1 MSARTLPA
9 PVVPLAP
16 PLTSVALAVLGLA
29 ASLSAVSP
37 AWAQQAAPAPSGAAS
52 AAASGAGPAAA
63 SAAASAP
70 DTKDPKDRAPTQGA
84 DQTLDRVEISGTRA
98 SLQRSLNLKRNAALV
113 QDSISATELGRFPDD
128 NVADS
133 LSHITGVSV
142 SRTAGGEGQKV
153 SVRGLGPEYTL
164 TTFNNRILATDG
176 EGRDFAFDVLP
187 SDIINGADV
196 VKSAQAAVMEGAI
209 GGVVNLRSASPFD
222 QPGQHGLLRV
232 EADRN
237 TMSRLNGGKL
247 SGTYSNTFGSQV
259 GVLVGV
265 VYADRK
271 VRTDTAGND
280 GGWTRNPIS
289 DPAANWT
296 GNAWGGNIDPN
307 GNGVLDPDE
316 EGLIG
321 PGQFRVGS
329 IMEQKKRLALS
340 GKVEWRPADNLKVVV
355 DGIRTRLDSP
365 QVGYQQSFYTLFSPG
380 RWSNMQVSNG
390 VVTGFTMD
398 NSDPELRLNPELL
411 NLTTHRVVDTA
422 LYGAN
427 AEWRATADL
436 KFNGDVYTSSSKRHS
451 GGQDTYTVLRMNQP
465 NVTTVQLTGSQVPSI
480 TTTLA
485 DGRDLTQGLAAGQF
499 GAGDFNTHYL
509 GLSGDNIDD
518 RINGVSLNGTWT
530 LDRFNIDTVQFGI
543 SSTRRKKS
551 RDLVD
556 NAINGGE
563 NYYSGDN
570 AINVGTL
577 GGNVLDQNLHLP
589 NFMSGVSGNFPR
601 SFLGFDVPNYLAAL
615 QAYNGKPRPD
625 GTTYDFS
632 KAAPVWN
639 PLQSYRVKET
649 TTSAFVQADLSG
661 ERWNADVG
669 VRLVH
674 TKTASTAWDAKIVD
688 LVENGAFNYTATYA
702 APTSLVETGSYTYGL
717 PSANFVWH
725 FDDKLQLRLGAAK
738 TMARPSVE
746 QLAPTSTTASVAW
759 GDFTQVYGGN
769 AQIKPYSA
777 RQYDASLE
785 WYYARNS
792 ALTFAVFQK
801 NIKNQIT
808 TSWQTGVDIGVPG
821 HLFNV
826 LKPINGDKARVRGME
841 VGFQQLFDNG
851 FGVRAQ
857 YTRNH
862 SRSWVGGEER
872 PLEGIAPATSSLGVL
887 YEKGPWSLSATA
899 DHTDEFV
906 SAINVLGPGFNE
918 RAKAITWLTAQ
929 AAYEVN
935 QWLRI
940 SIEGRNLTDA
950 KQSYT
955 LGDGNI
961 VLPQGYNRWG
971 RSFTV
976 GASLKF

>member
-1 MSARTLPA
+1 MRAPLSSLLPA
-9 PVVPLAP
+9 
-16 PLTSVALAVLGLA
+16 ALASRFAARPVAVAAALA
-29 ASLSAVSP
+29 ALSALAQAQVQPP
-37 AWAQQAAPAPSGAAS
+37 AGAAS
-52 AAASGAGPAAA
+52 AAQGT
-63 SAAASAP
+63 SAETDAKAKA
-70 DTKDPKDRAPTQGA
+70 KDAA
-84 DQTLDRVEISGTRA
+84 DQTLERVEVSGTRA
-98 SLQRSLNLKRNAALV
+98 SLQRSLNLKRNAAGV

-133 LSHITGVSV
+133 LSHITGVSI

-176 EGRDFAFDVLP
+176 AGRDFAFDVLP
-187 SDIINGADV
+187 SDIISGADV
-196 VKSAQAAVMEGAI
+196 VKSAQASVMEGAI
-209 GGVVNLRSASPFD
+209 GGLVNLRSASPFD
-222 QPGQHGLLRV
+222 QPGQHGVLRV
-232 EADRN
+232 EGDRN
-237 TMSRLNGGKL
+237 LMSKLNGAKV
-247 SGTYSNTFGSQV
+247 SATYSNTFGKEL
-259 GVLVGV
+259 GVLLGV

-321 PGQFRVGS
+321 PGQFRVGT
-329 IMEQKKRLALS
+329 IQEQKKRTALS
-340 GKVEWRPADNLKVVV
+340 GKVEWRPSDALKLTV
-355 DGIRTRLDSP
+355 DGIKTRLNSP

-380 RWSNMQVSNG
+380 RWSNIKTSNG

-398 NSDPELRLNPELL
+398 SANPDLMLNPELL
-411 NLTTHRVVDTA
+411 NLTTHRVVDSSV
-422 LYGAN
+422 YGIN
-427 AEWRATADL
+427 LDWKATETL
-436 KFNGDVYTSSSKRHS
+436 KFNGDVYQSTSRRHS

-465 NVTTVQLTGSQVPSI
+465 NVTTVNLTGSQVPDI
-480 TTTLA
+480 KTTFS
-485 DGRDLTQGLAAGQF
+485 DGRDLITGLASGAF
-499 GAGDFNTHYL
+499 GPSDFNTHYL

-518 RINGVSLNGTWT
+518 KIRGLTLNGAWAV
-530 LDRFNIDTVQFGI
+530 DRFNIDQIQFGVQA
-543 SSTRRKKS
+543 TRRDKN

-563 NYYSGDN
+563 NYYSGTN

-577 GGNVLDQNLHLP
+577 GGNVLDQHLTPP
-589 NFMSGVSGNFPR
+589 NFMNGVSGSFPR

-625 GTTYDFS
+625 GGVYDFS
-632 KAAPVWN
+632 LAAPVWN
-639 PLQSYRVKET
+639 PLQSYRVREK
-649 TTSAFVQADLSG
+649 TTSFFVQADLSG
-661 ERWNADVG
+661 DKWNADVG
-669 VRLVH
+669 VRLVK
-674 TKTASTAWDAKIVD
+674 TKTSAKAWDAKISS
-688 LVENGAFNYTATYA
+688 LTENGPFNYTAVYA
-702 APTSLVETGSYTYGL
+702 DPVQIGQDASYTYGL
-717 PSANFVWH
+717 PAANFVWH

-769 AQIKPYSA
+769 AELKPYSA
-777 RQYDASLE
+777 KQYDASLE

-801 NIKNQIT
+801 DIKNQIT

-826 LKPINGDKARVRGME
+826 MKPINGDKAKVRGME
-841 VGFQQLFDNG
+841 IGFQHLWDNG

-857 YTRNH
+857 YTRNR
-862 SRSWVGGEER
+862 SRSWVGAEER
-872 PLEGIAPATSSLGVL
+872 PLEGIAPATSSLGLL

-906 SAINVLGPGFNE
+906 SAINVIGPGFNE

-929 AAYEVN
+929 ASYEFN
-935 QWLRI
+935 RWLKV

-950 KQSYT
+950 KQEYT
-955 LGDGNI
+955 LGDGKI
-961 VLPQGYNRWG
+961 TLPQGYNRWG
-971 RSFTV
+971 RAFTI
-976 GASLKF
+976 GASIKF

>member
-1 MSARTLPA
+1 MSARLHSPQTRFALR
-9 PVVPLAP
+9 PLAAAM
-16 PLTSVALAVLGLA
+16 LAALGWLAV
-29 ASLSAVSP
+29 
-37 AWAQQAAPAPSGAAS
+37 AAPALAQDAPKTDAAQAETQ
-52 AAASGAGPAAA
+52 AA
-63 SAAASAP
+63 
-70 DTKDPKDRAPTQGA
+70 KDAKDGKEIKKDA

-98 SLQRSLNLKRNAALV
+98 SLQRSLNLKRNAAAV

-133 LSHITGVSV
+133 LSHITGVSI

-164 TTFNNRILATDG
+164 TTFNGRILATDG

-196 VKSAQAAVMEGAI
+196 VKSAQASVMEGAI
-209 GGVVNLRSASPFD
+209 GGLVNLRSASPFD

-232 EADRN
+232 EGDRN
-237 TMSRLNGGKL
+237 TMSKLNGGKI
-247 SGTYSNTFGSQV
+247 SGTYSNTFGKEL

-340 GKVEWRPADNLKVVV
+340 GKVEWRPSDSVKVVV
-355 DGIRTRLDSP
+355 DGIKTRLDSP
-365 QVGYQQSFYTLFSPG
+365 QVGYQQSFYTLFAPG
-380 RWSNMQVSNG
+380 RWSDIKVQNG
-390 VVTGFTMD
+390 VVTGFTM
-398 NSDPELRLNPELL
+398 NSADPEQQLNPELL
-411 NLTTHRVVDTA
+411 NLTTHRVVDSA

-427 AEWRATADL
+427 VEWKATETL
-436 KFNGDVYTSSSKRHS
+436 SFNGDLYQSSSKRHS

-465 NVTTVQLTGSQVPSI
+465 NVTSVQLTGSQVPNIS
-480 TTTLA
+480 TTFA
-485 DGRDLTQGLAAGQF
+485 DGRDLISGLANGLF
-499 GAGDFNTHYL
+499 GPKDFNTHYL

-518 RINGVSLNGTWT
+518 KIRGITLNGAWTVDRFHVDTLRFGVST
-530 LDRFNIDTVQFGI
+530 
-543 SSTRRKKS
+543 TRRDKN

-563 NYYSGDN
+563 NYYSGTN

-577 GGNVLDQNLHLP
+577 GGNVLDQHLSLP
-589 NFMSGVSGNFPR
+589 NFMSGVSGSFPR

-625 GTTYDFS
+625 GGTYDFS
-632 KAAPVWN
+632 QAGPVWN
-639 PLQSYRVKET
+639 PLQSYRVREK

-661 ERWNADVG
+661 DQWNADVG
-669 VRLVH
+669 VRLVR
-674 TKTASTAWDAKIVD
+674 TKTTAKAWDAKIAS
-688 LVENGAFNYTATYA
+688 LTENGPFNYTAVYA
-702 APTSLVETGSYTYGL
+702 DPTEIVQDASYTYGL

-725 FDDKLQLRLGAAK
+725 FNDKLQLRLGAAK

-769 AQIKPYSA
+769 ADLKPYSA
-777 RQYDASLE
+777 KQYDASLE

-808 TSWQTGVDIGVPG
+808 TSWETGVDIGVPG

-826 LKPINGDKARVRGME
+826 MKPINGDTARVRGME
-841 VGFQQLFDNG
+841 IGFQHLWDNG

-857 YTRNH
+857 YTRNN
-862 SRSWVGGEER
+862 SKSVVAGVEG
-872 PLEGIAPATSSLGVL
+872 PLAGIAPATSSLGLL

-906 SAINVLGPGFNE
+906 SAINVIGPGFHE

-929 AAYEVN
+929 ASYEVN
-935 QWLRI
+935 EWLKI

-950 KQSYT
+950 KQEYT
-955 LGDGNI
+955 LGNGAI
-961 VLPQGYNRWG
+961 TLPNGYNRWG
-971 RSFTV
+971 RAFML

>member
-1 MSARTLPA
+1 MRAPQSSLLIARFA
-9 PVVPLAP
+9 PRP
-16 PLTSVALAVLGLA
+16 VAA
-29 ASLSAVSP
+29 
-37 AWAQQAAPAPSGAAS
+37 
-52 AAASGAGPAAA
+52 AAA
-63 SAAASAP
+63 SAALAAMGAAQAQVQPPAPAASEAKA
-70 DTKDPKDRAPTQGA
+70 DARARDA
-84 DQTLDRVEISGTRA
+84 DQTLERVEVTGTRA
-98 SLQRSLNLKRNAALV
+98 SLQRSLNLKRSASGV

-133 LSHITGVSV
+133 LSHITGVSI

-187 SDIINGADV
+187 SDIISGADV
-196 VKSAQAAVMEGAI
+196 VKSAQASVMEGAI
-209 GGVVNLRSASPFD
+209 GGLVNLRSASPFD

-232 EADRN
+232 EGDRN
-237 TMSRLNGGKL
+237 LMSRLNGGKL
-247 SGTYSNTFGSQV
+247 SATYSNTFGKEL
-259 GVLVGV
+259 GVLVGL

-280 GGWTRNPIS
+280 GGWTRNPIA

-321 PGQFRVGS
+321 PGQFRVGT
-329 IMEQKKRLALS
+329 IQEQKKRTALS
-340 GKVEWRPADNLKVVV
+340 GKLEWRPSERLKVTV

-365 QVGYQQSFYTLFSPG
+365 QVGYQQSFYTLFAPG
-380 RWSNMQVSNG
+380 RWSNMQIRNG

-398 NSDPELRLNPELL
+398 NPDPEQRLNPELL
-411 NLTTHRVVDTA
+411 NLTTHRVVDSA
-422 LYGAN
+422 LYGVN
-427 AEWRATADL
+427 AEWKATETL
-436 KFNGDVYTSSSKRHS
+436 KFSGDLYQSTSKRHS

-465 NVTTVQLTGSQVPSI
+465 NVTTVQLTGSQVPNIS
-480 TTTLA
+480 TTFA
-485 DGRDLTQGLAAGQF
+485 DGRDLINGLAGGQF
-499 GAGDFNTHYL
+499 GASDFNTHYL

-518 RINGVSLNGTWT
+518 KIRGLTLNGAWAV
-530 LDRFNIDTVQFGI
+530 DRFNVDQIQFGVQ
-543 SSTRRKKS
+543 STRRDKH

-563 NYYSGDN
+563 NYYSGAN
-570 AINVGTL
+570 AINVGQL
-577 GGNVLDQNLHLP
+577 GGNVLDQHLSPP
-589 NFMSGVSGNFPR
+589 NFMNGVSGSFPR

-625 GTTYDFS
+625 GGTYDFS
-632 KAAPVWN
+632 LAAPVWN
-639 PLQSYRVKET
+639 PLQSYRVREK
-649 TTSAFVQADLSG
+649 TTSFFIEADLSG
-661 ERWNADVG
+661 ERWNADIG
-669 VRLVH
+669 VRLVK
-674 TKTASTAWDAKIVD
+674 TKTSARAWDAKIES
-688 LVENGAFNYTATYA
+688 LTENGPFNYTAVYA
-702 APTSLVETGSYTYGL
+702 APTQIGQDASYTFGL

-725 FDDKLQLRLGAAK
+725 FTDQLQLRLGAAK

-759 GDFTQVYGGN
+759 GDFTQVFGGN
-769 AQIKPYSA
+769 ADLKPYSA
-777 RQYDASLE
+777 KQYDASLE

-801 NIKNQIT
+801 DIKNQIT

-826 LKPINGDKARVRGME
+826 MKPINGDKAKVRGME
-841 VGFQQLFDNG
+841 IGFQHLWDNG
-851 FGVRAQ
+851 LGVRAQ
-857 YTRNH
+857 YTRNR
-862 SRSWVGGEER
+862 SDSWVGGEKR
-872 PLEGIAPATSSLGVL
+872 PLEGIAPATSSLSLL

-899 DHTDEFV
+899 DHTDDFV
-906 SAINVLGPGFNE
+906 SAINVIGPGFNE
-918 RAKAITWLTAQ
+918 RAKAITWVTAQ
-929 AAYEVN
+929 ASYEFN
-935 QWLRI
+935 KWLKL

-950 KQSYT
+950 KQEYT
-955 LGDGNI
+955 LGNGSI
-961 VLPQGYNRWG
+961 TLPQGYNRWG
-971 RSFTV
+971 RAFTI
-976 GASLKF
+976 GASIKF

>member
-1 MSARTLPA
+1 MRAPLSSLLPA
-9 PVVPLAP
+9 
-16 PLTSVALAVLGLA
+16 ALASRFAARPVAVAAALA
-29 ASLSAVSP
+29 ALSALAQAQVQPP
-37 AWAQQAAPAPSGAAS
+37 AGAAS
-52 AAASGAGPAAA
+52 AAQGTSTETDAKAKA
-63 SAAASAP
+63 
-70 DTKDPKDRAPTQGA
+70 KDAA
-84 DQTLDRVEISGTRA
+84 DQTLERVEVSGTRA
-98 SLQRSLNLKRNAALV
+98 SLQRSLNLKRNAAGV

-133 LSHITGVSV
+133 LSHITGVSI

-176 EGRDFAFDVLP
+176 AGRDFAFDVLP
-187 SDIINGADV
+187 SDIISGADV
-196 VKSAQAAVMEGAI
+196 VKSAQASVMEGAI
-209 GGVVNLRSASPFD
+209 GGLVNLRSASPFD
-222 QPGQHGLLRV
+222 QPGQHGVLRV
-232 EADRN
+232 EGDRN
-237 TMSRLNGGKL
+237 LMSKLNGAKV
-247 SGTYSNTFGSQV
+247 SATYSNTFGKEL
-259 GVLVGV
+259 GVLLGV

-321 PGQFRVGS
+321 PGQFRVGT
-329 IMEQKKRLALS
+329 IQEQKKRTALS
-340 GKVEWRPADNLKVVV
+340 GKVEWRPSDALKLTV
-355 DGIRTRLDSP
+355 DGIKTRLNSP

-380 RWSNMQVSNG
+380 RWSNIKTSNG

-398 NSDPELRLNPELL
+398 SANPDLMLNPELL
-411 NLTTHRVVDTA
+411 NLTTHRVVDSSV
-422 LYGAN
+422 YGIN
-427 AEWRATADL
+427 LDWKATETL
-436 KFNGDVYTSSSKRHS
+436 KFNGDVYQSTSRRHS

-465 NVTTVQLTGSQVPSI
+465 NVTTVNLTGSQVPDI
-480 TTTLA
+480 KTTFS
-485 DGRDLTQGLAAGQF
+485 DGRDLITGLASGAF
-499 GAGDFNTHYL
+499 GPSDFNTHYL

-518 RINGVSLNGTWT
+518 KIRGLTLNGAWAV
-530 LDRFNIDTVQFGI
+530 DRFNIDQIQFGVQA
-543 SSTRRKKS
+543 TRRDKN

-563 NYYSGDN
+563 NYYSGTN

-577 GGNVLDQNLHLP
+577 GGNVLDQHLTPP
-589 NFMSGVSGNFPR
+589 NFMNGVSGSFPR

-625 GTTYDFS
+625 GGVYDFS
-632 KAAPVWN
+632 LAAPVWN
-639 PLQSYRVKET
+639 PLQSYRVREK
-649 TTSAFVQADLSG
+649 TTSFFVQADLSG
-661 ERWNADVG
+661 DKWNADVG
-669 VRLVH
+669 VRLVK
-674 TKTASTAWDAKIVD
+674 TKTSAKAWDAKISS
-688 LVENGAFNYTATYA
+688 LTENGPFNYTAVYA
-702 APTSLVETGSYTYGL
+702 DPVQIGQDASYTYGL
-717 PSANFVWH
+717 PAANFVWH

-769 AQIKPYSA
+769 AELKPYSA
-777 RQYDASLE
+777 KQYDASLE

-801 NIKNQIT
+801 DIKNQIT

-826 LKPINGDKARVRGME
+826 MKPINGDKAKVRGME
-841 VGFQQLFDNG
+841 IGFQHLWDNG

-857 YTRNH
+857 YTRNR
-862 SRSWVGGEER
+862 SRSWVGAEER
-872 PLEGIAPATSSLGVL
+872 PLEGIAPATSSLGLL

-906 SAINVLGPGFNE
+906 SAINVIGPGFNE

-929 AAYEVN
+929 ASYEFN
-935 QWLRI
+935 QWLKV

-950 KQSYT
+950 KQEYT
-955 LGDGNI
+955 LGDGKI
-961 VLPQGYNRWG
+961 TLPQGYNRWG
-971 RSFTV
+971 RAFTI
-976 GASLKF
+976 GASIKF